1 MASVFARPI
10 AIALA
15 SALTLA
21 LGLATVAGAAGRG
34 HEDAVGM
41 EPTLPDSASA
51 VAKAVIAAIANG
63 ENPAEAAK
71 KAAEEARAT
80 RPENGNDENGT
91 TDNGTTDNGK
101 PSGDMRPGWGCGDK
115 NHTHDGPRGTG
126 AEQGSPCDR
135 NENR

>member
-1 MASVFARPI
+1 MALVFARPI

-34 HEDAVGM
+34 HEDAVGR

-71 KAAEEARAT
+71 KAAEEARAART
-80 RPENGNDENGT
+80 ENGAENAT
-91 TDNGTTDNGK
+91 EKAAAESGK
-101 PSGDMRPGWGCGDK
+101 PSGDTWPGWGCGDK
-115 NHTHDGPRGTG
+115 NHTHDGPRGKG